1 MAEPTRVGAR
11 PFALPPDLI
20 QSRTKGIMGV
30 EDMSEEKK
38 RKEKSKVNPTGKAIE
53 RSLVSLVPFAAIVLL
68 GWDII
73 KLIRGSAQR
82 DLAALKDLVS
92 QYRRDGQVGE
102 EERKKAIKILRKIID
117 KFSIDARGYEEF
129 SLDLNPSLE
138 VNENEFNDLIEPYD
152 LFNSYADDKG
162 FVNAEYVYYGDVEET
177 YGKCFQPVKH
187 LRLRYLRRTLDKD
200 NHKELT
206 FDIYHIEGETERIET
221 KCEERKTNP

>member
-1 MAEPTRVGAR
+1 MAGPTRVGAR
-11 PFALPPDLI
+11 PFALPPDLT

-38 RKEKSKVNPTGKAIE
+38 RKEKSKVNP
-53 RSLVSLVPFAAIVLL
+53 LVSLVPFAAIVLL

-73 KLIRGSAQR
+73 KLISGSAQR